1 MALRQ
6 LGRSLRSVV
15 PALEA
20 RAASSSGVFSSVRS
34 FGSAEAPAE
43 VPAEHG
49 PATTPT
55 VFDKLITINVVDMT
69 GHRHV
74 VRSLVGKTL
83 VEALVEA
90 GFPETY
96 FFPNMGYYTQHMD
109 DAHVFI
115 PEQFWSKMPTF
126 EDDSP
131 EAGAIKRMFR
141 DIVQEYAKET
151 SYFAS
156 YINLTPE
163 MNGMNIGIGPIK
175 PWILHPERSFDG
187 VHDSP
192 ISKFSHRT
200 NEIFS

>member
-90 GFPETY
+90 GFPE
-96 FFPNMGYYTQHMD
+96 
-109 DAHVFI
+109 V
-115 PEQFWSKMPTF
+115 
-126 EDDSP
+126 
-131 EAGAIKRMFR
+131 R
-141 DIVQEYAKET
+141 DIT
-151 SYFAS
+151 
-156 YINLTPE
+156 
-163 MNGMNIGIGPIK
+163 
-175 PWILHPERSFDG
+175 ERSLPSDARG
-187 VHDSP
+187 VAIMIDDK
-192 ISKFSHRT
+192 IMT
-200 NEIFS
+200 L